1 VSSGVPAGVMR
12 QLVARRSDIDTALR
26 DIASSV
32 SDDHAVG
39 AAMRYALETGG
50 KRLRPVLCLAA
61 ADAVKPAAPQQLPAR
76 ARAAAAIELIHTYS
90 LVHDDLPCMD
100 DDELRRGR
108 PTTHIAFDTASAV
121 LAGYALI
128 PLACRVIDDAAAA
141 LELPADRRAHV
152 VRELCRGAGANGMV
166 GGQLLD
172 LAGEGEALSVERL
185 RRIHAMKTGAL
196 FVAAVRV
203 GALLAGGDA
212 HVVDA
217 LGRFGAGLGLAFQIT
232 DDVLDETMDAAALG
246 KTPGK
251 DRGAHKTT
259 FSSLMGVE
267 AARGAAVAEADAA
280 VAAMRGA
287 GVHSPFLESL
297 AGFAVHRDR

>member
-1 VSSGVPAGVMR
+1 MR
-12 QLVARRSDIDTALR
+12 ELEARRGDIDGALR
-26 DIASSV
+26 DIAASV
-32 SDDHAVG
+32 SADHAVG

-50 KRLRPVLCLAA
+50 KRVRPILCLAA
-61 ADAVKPAAPQQLPAR
+61 ADAVSPAVPPQQPAR
-76 ARAAAAIELIHTYS
+76 ARAAAAIELVHTYS

-108 PTTHIAFDTASAV
+108 PTTHIAFDTAAAV

-128 PLACRVIDDAAAA
+128 PLACGVMHDAAAA
-141 LELPADRRAHV
+141 LGLPADRRAEV

-166 GGQLLD
+166 GGQVLD
-172 LAGEGEALSVERL
+172 LAGEGEALSVDRL

-203 GALLAGGDA
+203 GGLLAGGDA
-212 HVVDA
+212 HVLDA
-217 LGRFGAGLGLAFQIT
+217 LGRFGAALGLAFQIT
-232 DDVLDETMDAAALG
+232 DDVLDETMDAEALG

-251 DRGAHKTT
+251 DRDARKTT

-267 AARGAAVAEADAA
+267 AARGAAVAEVDAA
-280 VAAMRGA
+280 VAALRGA